1 MHYFTNNLPC
11 LKNDRVYK
19 LFYAKLIHDGVI
31 KMVLKGSVWLKMR
44 LLILFQAAF
53 FENRKK
59 LQAINIDIL
68 IFSPYTKGRFYKKV
82 VVCK

>member
-53 FENRKK
+53 FEKRKK
-59 LQAINIDIL
+59 TTSNQYKNIYKNINIFTL
-68 IFSPYTKGRFYKKV
+68 HEKPFL
-82 VVCK
+82 